1 MCVYL
6 YVYIYIYFNLNAQ
19 LKKLISFTFVLFY
32 ETIEYVDNALCTV
45 LVAPSVLENMT
56 PPCELLT
63 SPGVCLGKY
72 DTHVNLWHPL
82 GVD

>member
-1 MCVYL
+1 MC
-6 YVYIYIYFNLNAQ
+6 VYIYIYIFQSQCTIKEINHC
-19 LKKLISFTFVLFY
+19 FTFVLFY

-56 PPCELLT
+56 PPCELVT

>member
-1 MCVYL
+1 MCI
-6 YVYIYIYFNLNAQ
+6 YVYIYIYIFQSQCTIKEINHC
-19 LKKLISFTFVLFY
+19 FTFVLFY

-56 PPCELLT
+56 PPCELVT